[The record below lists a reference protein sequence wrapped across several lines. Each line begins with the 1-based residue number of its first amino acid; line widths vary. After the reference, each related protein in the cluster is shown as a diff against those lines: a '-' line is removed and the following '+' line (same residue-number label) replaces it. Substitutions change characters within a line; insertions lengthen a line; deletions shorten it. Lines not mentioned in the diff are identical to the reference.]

1 MPWTFASRTYG
12 PNTWG
17 GGGPPPTV
25 AVPTLAVADNADG
38 TGGVATVSGG
48 DAGALHT
55 LYRAPFDT
63 GNPNLVFT
71 SVGSRTGNGTI
82 AAPGPTGS
90 YLWRVVASLAG
101 AEAASNL
108 VLQALT
114 SHNDP
119 AGGGVYWSILQ
130 SLQAR
135 LATMGL
141 GIPIRVRKKL
151 VRIPN
156 DPTPLII
163 IAPGPGGELVK
174 QQTFGRRVI
183 WRYPVAVA
191 ILTAGNQQL
200 EAGLQAGMAR
210 REAIRD
216 EVFQASLPGAVKV
229 YNANI
234 DPEEIARFNESLG
247 TNFDATGFVIY
258 YQTAETRKG

>member
-1 MPWTFASRTYG
+1 MPRTFFSRSFG
-12 PNTWG
+12 NNVG
-17 GGGPPPTV
+17 GTPPATT
-25 AVPTLAVADNADG
+25 VPTLAVTDNADG

-48 DAGALHT
+48 DAGALQT

-63 GNPNLVFT
+63 GSPNLTFA

-90 YLWRVVASLAG
+90 YIWRVVANLAG
-101 AEAASNL
+101 AEAVSNL
-108 VLQALT
+108 VLRALT
-114 SHNDP
+114 SLNDP

-135 LATMGL
+135 IAALGL
-141 GIPIRVRKKL
+141 GISVRVRKKL
-151 VRIPN
+151 IRISN

-163 IAPGPGGELVK
+163 IAPGPGGEVVK

-210 REAIRD
+210 REAIRN
-216 EVFQASLPGAVKV
+216 EVLQASLPGAVKV
-229 YNANI
+229 YNADI
-234 DPEEIARFNESLG
+234 DPEEIAKFNESLG